1 MPEVKG
7 MAECCIYL
15 LPGLKIFLV
24 SDATE
29 IKNVIIFQL
38 FIFGKFLPWKFAF
51 ITLQQEVVNFQ
62 IAVAAFTW
70 VPPFSCYWI

>member
-1 MPEVKG
+1 MKEI
-7 MAECCIYL
+7 AECHIYL

-38 FIFGKFLPWKFAF
+38 FSFGKFLPWKFAF
-51 ITLQQEVVNFQ
+51 IALQQEAVNFQ
-62 IAVAAFTW
+62 IAVAIFTW
-70 VPPFSCYWI
+70 VPPFSCSWI